1 MKLNEVYNR
10 PLKEIT
16 EAMELSEMKVHTDEG
31 GNVKSVEL
39 KYISCKTEP
48 EAGIQRNAFFKK
60 QED

>member
-1 MKLNEVYNR
+1 MKLSEVYNR

-39 KYISCKTEP
+39 KYTCEAKSKTET
-48 EAGIQRNAFFKK
+48 GIPKNPFNF
-60 QED
+60 